1 MSDKTLVEM
10 MQDIMDLLKTVTSNQ
25 EKLEAE
31 QARLKVAMGE
41 SGLIVI
47 SNATTLRH
55 VEAAVVRL
63 WHEAGLPIT
72 DAPEVPPEA
81 VN

>member
-1 MSDKTLVEM
+1 
-10 MQDIMDLLKTVTSNQ
+10 
-25 EKLEAE
+25 LEAE
-31 QARLKVAMGE
+31 QARLKVAMGA